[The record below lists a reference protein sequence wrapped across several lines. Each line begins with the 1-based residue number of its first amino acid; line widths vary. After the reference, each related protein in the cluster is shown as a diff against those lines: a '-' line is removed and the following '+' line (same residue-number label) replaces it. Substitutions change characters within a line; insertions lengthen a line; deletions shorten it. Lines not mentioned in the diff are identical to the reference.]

1 MVDKICGVV
10 SFYIT
15 RHGRGCKL
23 CQVTEDILIVRQP
36 RLTRSCH
43 TLLVLMILPPP
54 ARGNYSDIDTA
65 LSSLLPP
72 LCTTFPPF
80 LPSQVSKLTVIN
92 KIRDICLS
100 VLGCATNS
108 RNIRP

>member
-36 RLTRSCH
+36 RLTR
-43 TLLVLMILPPP
+43 LLS
-54 ARGNYSDIDTA
+54 YSPSAHDT
-65 LSSLLPP
+65 P
-72 LCTTFPPF
+72 TTSP
-80 LPSQVSKLTVIN
+80 
-92 KIRDICLS
+92 
-100 VLGCATNS
+100 G
-108 RNIRP
+108 